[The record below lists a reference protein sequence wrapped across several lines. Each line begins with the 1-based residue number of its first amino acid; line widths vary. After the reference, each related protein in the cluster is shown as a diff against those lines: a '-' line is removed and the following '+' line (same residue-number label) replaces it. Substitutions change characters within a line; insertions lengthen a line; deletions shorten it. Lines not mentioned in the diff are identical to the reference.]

1 MAIESII
8 EYSCIPKD
16 ILTTDGLLERLK
28 ARDRAEA
35 IIKIYREKGDHRP
48 VAEIGFEL
56 TRRTGTGEEI
66 TETVMAAELLA
77 EAAILDEV
85 SDHCYGCP
93 VNRTNQPFG
102 CVSSINYPLSEAGE
116 LWLLRQ
122 LPRSESPILHILL
135 RGIEEYNYDGET
147 ARPLRHQEGVYMVS
161 HDTLAR
167 PYVEEDNIITSDQ
180 IFEMLFMVGTI
191 QPGHAAMTLLFFHI
205 IPRDDLTPDDIFWL
219 MNGGIVSVDADRV
232 EDELPMLIGFAEEDD
247 ATIRDFKHFLHAL
260 YLAYINGVNLRID
273 S

>member
-1 MAIESII
+1 MAIETII
-8 EYSCIPKD
+8 EFSCIPKD
-16 ILTTDGLLERLK
+16 ILTTDGMLERLK

-35 IIKIYREKGDHRP
+35 MIKLYREQGDHRP
-48 VAEIGFEL
+48 AEEIGFEL
-56 TRRTGTGEEI
+56 TKRSSDGEEM
-66 TETVMAAELLA
+66 TETIMVGDLLA

-85 SDHCYGCP
+85 SEHCYGCP

-102 CVSSINYPLSEAGE
+102 CVASINYPLSEAGE
-116 LWLLRQ
+116 LWLLQ
-122 LPRSESPILHILL
+122 KLPRSGHPLLHIML

-167 PYVEEDNIITSDQ
+167 PYVEEDNIVTSDQ
-180 IFEMLFMVGTI
+180 IFEMLFMVGNI
-191 QPGHAAMTLLFFHI
+191 QPGHAAMILLFFNI

-219 MNGGIVSVDADRV
+219 MNGGVISVDADKV
-232 EDELPMLIGFAEEDD
+232 EDELPLLIRFDEEDD
-247 ATIRDFKHFLHAL
+247 ATIRDFKHFFHAL
-260 YLAYINGVNLRID
+260 FLAYVNGVSLRVN